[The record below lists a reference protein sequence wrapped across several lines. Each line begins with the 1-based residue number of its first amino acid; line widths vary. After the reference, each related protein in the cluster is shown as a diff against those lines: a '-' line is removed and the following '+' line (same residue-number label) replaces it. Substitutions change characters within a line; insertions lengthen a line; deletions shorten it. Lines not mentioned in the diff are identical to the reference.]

1 MPKRSID
8 DLGEL
13 QRSVMEMVWELGE
26 ATVQDVRKRLK
37 RRKRPAYTT
46 VLTVMQKL
54 EKLGLLRHRSEGKT
68 YVYLPTQTLEQAGT
82 NSLRQFI
89 DRVFQGDPLLLFQRL
104 MDDEK
109 LSENEIAELR
119 KMLTRR
125 RRKELRDG

>member
-1 MPKRSID
+1 MSKRSID

-13 QRSVMEMVWELGE
+13 QRSVMEVVWELGG
-26 ATVQDVRKRLK
+26 ATVRDVRKRLK

-54 EKLGLLRHRSEGKT
+54 EKLGLLRHREEGKT

-89 DRVFQGDPLLLFQRL
+89 DRVFQGNPLLLFQRL
-104 MDDEK
+104 MDDKK
-109 LSENEIAELR
+109 LSEEEIAELR
-119 KMLTRR
+119 KMLNRR
-125 RRKELRDG
+125 RRKEDRDG